1 MKARALLLAAAAALL
16 WHAPALAQQSV
27 EERLLNMEKRIRQL
41 EERVSAQDKVIV
53 EKDKQI
59 SRLTGGNKW
68 FEAVEIGG
76 AIEIEGSVE
85 DPPDGDNTT
94 DLTVGT
100 VELGVGVQVNDW
112 ATGEAVLLWEQ
123 GEGLDVDT
131 ATLTIGPPEG
141 AWSITGGHL
150 VLPFGV
156 YETNLISDPLT
167 LDIGETKQTAFR
179 FDFSAGGLSGSAFV
193 FKGDNKVD
201 GDDLI
206 QGFGASA
213 GYSVETNSFE
223 LGLNLS
229 YTNDVSDSDGIQD
242 VVAGNLDTED
252 YEVTGRTAGI
262 SASAMLRVG
271 SITVLGEYLGALD
284 DFQADEL
291 AFMGQGAKPSAWMVE
306 AAYGF
311 EFAGKETTLAASY
324 QATGEALALELP
336 KKRVLVGLSA
346 EVMDGVSL
354 GVEWARDTDY
364 GVEDGGSGANTDT
377 ITVLLAAE
385 F

>member
-1 MKARALLLAAAAALL
+1 MKARALLLAAAVALL

-27 EERLLNMEKRIRQL
+27 EERLLNMEKRIKQL

-59 SRLTGGNKW
+59 SKLTGGDRW

-76 AIEIEGSVE
+76 VIEIEGAFE
-85 DPPDGDNTT
+85 NPPGESSTA

-100 VELGVGVQVNDW
+100 AELGIGAQVSDW
-112 ATGEAVLLWEQ
+112 VNAEVVLLWEQ

-131 ATLTIGPPEG
+131 ASVTIGPPEG
-141 AWSITGGHL
+141 AWSVTGGHL

-156 YETNLISDPLT
+156 FETNLISDPVT
-167 LDIGETKQTAFR
+167 LELGETKQTAFQV
-179 FDFSAGGLSGSAFV
+179 DASAGALSGSVFV
-193 FKGDNKVD
+193 FKGDNQID
-201 GDDLI
+201 GDDRI
-206 QGFGASA
+206 QGIGAA
-213 GYSVETNSFE
+213 VGYAVETETFE

-229 YTNDVSDSDGIQD
+229 YTNDLSDSDAFEGD
-242 VVAGNLDTED
+242 LMD
-252 YEVTGRTAGI
+252 RTAGL
-262 SASAMLRVG
+262 SASAMLTMG

-284 DFQADEL
+284 EFNPDVM
-291 AFMGQGAKPSAWMVE
+291 AFGDYGAKPSAWMVE

-311 EFAGKETTLAASY
+311 ELAGKEATLAASY
-324 QATGEALALELP
+324 QTTDEAIGLELP

-354 GVEWARDTDY
+354 GVEWARNTDYDVDDGGTGEDTD
-364 GVEDGGSGANTDT
+364 TF
-377 ITVLLAAE
+377 TVLLAAE